1 MTSLRELSHGGAVR
15 ECLLTQL
22 TPRQTTTPSSI
33 PRASPPTRAAPSDD
47 SDSPF
52 LLGFSSGFFRSLRPE
67 RAVRSFATFRG
78 LLLLLAPP
86 SRG

>member
-1 MTSLRELSHGGAVR
+1 MMSMPELSHGGAVR

-22 TPRQTTTPSSI
+22 TPRHTTTPASI
-33 PRASPPTRAAPSDD
+33 PLTSPPTRAAPGDD

-52 LLGFSSGFFRSLRPE
+52 LLGFSSGSYRSLRPE